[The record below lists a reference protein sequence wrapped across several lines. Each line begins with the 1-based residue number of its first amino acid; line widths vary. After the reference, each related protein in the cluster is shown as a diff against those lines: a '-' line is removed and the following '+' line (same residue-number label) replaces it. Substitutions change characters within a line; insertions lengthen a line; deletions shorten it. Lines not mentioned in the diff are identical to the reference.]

1 MIFFPKNSVI
11 ETKLRFTQPL
21 WKYLLLS
28 PVQIF
33 VTQWTVIHQALPS
46 MEFSRQDYWSA

>member
-1 MIFFPKNSVI
+1 MIYTASV
-11 ETKLRFTQPL
+11 EV
-21 WKYLLLS
+21 LLLS

-46 MEFSRQDYWSA
+46 MEFSRQDYWSG